1 MRKIA
6 RGSSLTLHTRP
17 AKKEDLSA
25 ILELEKICFKEE
37 TFHKRQIEYLFLK
50 AKSLVLVASL
60 EGNIVGSII
69 ILLRKHIS
77 NARIY
82 SLNVHPSYRRIGI
95 GSLLIDQSENLLAKR
110 GYRNLTLEAGVNNI
124 AAQNL
129 YTLKGFSVA
138 RKIENYYKNGDD
150 ALRFIK
156 KL

>member
-6 RGSSLTLHTRP
+6 RGSSLNPFIRP
-17 AKKEDLSA
+17 AKKEDLPT

-37 TFHKRQIEYLFLK
+37 TFHKRQIEYLLLK
-50 AKSLVLVASL
+50 ARSLVLVASL

-69 ILLRKHIS
+69 ILLRKHIL

-82 SLNVHPSYRRIGI
+82 SLNVHPLYRHTGI
-95 GSLLIDQSENLLAKR
+95 GSSLIDHSENLLAKM

-124 AAQNL
+124 AARNL
-129 YTLKGFSVA
+129 YTLKGFSLV
-138 RKIENYYKNGDD
+138 RKIEKYYKNGDD